1 MIEGQVS
8 MDAWLRSLQR
18 TSANVLALC
27 VMVHLV
33 VMIYAVNGGLSAA
46 EIMDR
51 TQGNWAFLAFY
62 LVFALACAV
71 HAPIGLLNIVKDWFG
86 WSGTKTYYAA
96 LAIGIAMGLTGVR
109 TALVVFV

>member
-1 MIEGQVS
+1 MMEGQAS
-8 MDAWLRSLQR
+8 MDALLRDVQR
-18 TSANVLALC
+18 TSASVLGLC

-33 VMIYAVNGGLSAA
+33 GMIYAVHGGLSAA
-46 EIMDR
+46 EIMER
-51 TQGNWAFLAFY
+51 TQGSWAFLAFY

-86 WSGTKTYYAA
+86 WSGIKTKCAA
-96 LAIGIAMGLTGVR
+96 LAVGAAMALLGVR